1 MADYKNQI
9 FYKSSDKMEELPDGS
24 INLIVTSP
32 PYFNIK
38 DYSKDG
44 HQDKSI
50 ADKKDG
56 QIGDINNYKTF
67 ISSLLPIW
75 RECHRVFVPNGKL
88 VINAPLMP
96 ISKKEL
102 STHYNRDIFNIS
114 SDIESSLLSNIS
126 DLHLFNL
133 YIWNRINS
141 SRDLVFGSYPYP
153 TNFYSQNTSEL
164 ICVYVKDGKPAKVSK
179 DIKDRSRLTQQQWI
193 EYTRQIWDIAIP
205 GKNNIGFGKHSAL
218 MPEEIVRRCVRLFSF
233 YGDMVLDP
241 FAGSGTTLQVAYEED
256 RNYVGY
262 EISEEYKPV
271 IEEKLGSVE
280 KITWDM
286 EMGYREKNNTH
297 AETETISHDIIE
309 EIDFKIQEEIRE
321 LRKKEEKK

>member
-1 MADYKNQI
+1 
-9 FYKSSDKMEELPDGS
+9 MEELPDGS
-24 INLIVTSP
+24 INLIITSP

-56 QIGDINNYKTF
+56 QIGDIDDYTTF
-67 ISSLLPIW
+67 ISSMVPIW
-75 RECHRVFVPNGKL
+75 KECDRVLVPNGKL
-88 VINAPLMP
+88 IINTPLMP
-96 ISKKEL
+96 MLKSDL

-114 SDIESSLLSNIS
+114 SDIESSILSNIS
-126 DLHLFNL
+126 DLYLMDL

-141 SRDLVFGSYPYP
+141 PRALMFGSYPYP
-153 TNFYSQNTSEL
+153 TNFYSQNTSEF
-164 ICVYVKDGKPAKVSK
+164 ICVYVKDGKPAKVDKSIKEKSK
-179 DIKDRSRLTQQQWI
+179 LTQQQWV
-193 EYTRQIWDIAIP
+193 EYTKQIWDIGIP
-205 GKNNIGFGKHSAL
+205 GKGNIGFGKHSAL
-218 MPEEIVRRCVRLFSF
+218 MPEEIVRRCVRLYSF

-262 EISEEYKPV
+262 EISEEYRSV

-280 KITWDM
+280 KPTWDL
-286 EMGYREKNNTH
+286 EMIDHSKNTKMI
-297 AETETISHDIIE
+297 EEEEEISHD
-309 EIDFKIQEEIRE
+309 EIVDFTALDEIFKQENEDYGFGGPS
-321 LRKKEEKK
+321 